1 MCWYGPIP
9 DLLRN
14 APVLES
20 MAYTVEKSIEKR
32 SFRWSHYGVKRS
44 AGRYS
49 TVRVF
54 QALFSCVQVLQVHYN
69 YFALNTSVYHY
80 AHSCYN
86 YKDTKLMSCILFS
99 VLCSIIIHVLPM
111 LDAIY
116 YTALV

>member
-20 MAYTVEKSIEKR
+20 MAYTIQNVEKSIEKR

-44 AGRYS
+44 AVRYS

-54 QALFSCVQVLQVHYN
+54 QALFSCVQVLQVHCINYN

-99 VLCSIIIHVLPM
+99 VLCSIFMFCLC
-111 LDAIY
+111 
-116 YTALV
+116 